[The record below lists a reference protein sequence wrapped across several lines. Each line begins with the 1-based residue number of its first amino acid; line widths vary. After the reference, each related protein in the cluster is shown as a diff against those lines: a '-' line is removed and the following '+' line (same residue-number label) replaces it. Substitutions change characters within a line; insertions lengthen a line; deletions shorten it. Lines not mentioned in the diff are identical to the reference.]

1 MHVSCGRCGG
11 QQGCE
16 RTLLENTMVA
26 QFHESCNIKQDYVG
40 MVECIDVGSF
50 EVVRG
55 WIISTVAILRMR
67 KMSKRRD
74 FAQQR

>member
-1 MHVSCGRCGG
+1 
-11 QQGCE
+11 
-16 RTLLENTMVA
+16 MVA